1 MEMATG
7 EKIRL
12 LVRADDAGSS
22 WSSNMGCLKACA
34 DGIVRSVEV
43 MMPCAWV
50 SHAARLFN
58 DRPEIDVGIHLT
70 LTSEWDAVRWRPLT
84 DARSLV
90 DEDGYFRPLLMPR
103 PGDDRPSLRE
113 SDWSVDDIA
122 RELRAQ
128 IERGVAAFDNASH
141 VSAHMA
147 PHFSAFDQR
156 VGEIVAELCREFQL
170 IDVPPGHGLARFEGY
185 PKHPRSAERREA
197 AFIEQLGTLKAGTYM
212 FVDHPAVES
221 AELRATGHKGY
232 EDVLED
238 RTTCLSVLVS
248 EGVKA
253 AVSSNGIELI
263 GYRDL

>member
-1 MEMATG
+1 MEMAAG
-7 EKIRL
+7 DKVRL

-22 WSSNMGCLKACA
+22 WSSNMGCLKACT

-43 MMPCAWV
+43 MMPCGWV

-58 DRPEIDVGIHLT
+58 GRPEIDVGIHLT

-84 DARSLV
+84 DAPSIV
-90 DEDGYFRPLLMPR
+90 GDDGYFRPLLLPR
-103 PGDDRPSLRE
+103 PGDERPSLQE

-147 PHFSAFDQR
+147 PHFSAFDRR
-156 VGEIVAELCREFQL
+156 VGEIVAELCQEFRL
-170 IDVPPGHGLARFEGY
+170 IDVPPGHRLARFEGY
-185 PKHPRSAERREA
+185 PKHPRGAKRREA
-197 AFIEQLGTLKAGTYM
+197 VFVEQLSALKAGTHM

-248 EGVKA
+248 EQVKS
-253 AVSSNGIELI
+253 AVSSNAIELI

>member
-1 MEMATG
+1 MAAG
-7 EKIRL
+7 DKIRL

-22 WSSNMGCLKACA
+22 WSSNMGCLKSCT
-34 DGIVRSVEV
+34 DGIARSVEV
-43 MMPCAWV
+43 MMPCGWV
-50 SHAARLFN
+50 SHAAQLFN
-58 DRPEIDVGIHLT
+58 ARPEIDVGIHLT
-70 LTSEWDAVRWRPLT
+70 LTSEWEAVRWRPLT

-103 PGDDRPSLRE
+103 PGDDRPSLQE

-128 IERGVAAFDNASH
+128 IERGVAAFDHASH
-141 VSAHMA
+141 VSAHMV
-147 PHFSAFDQR
+147 PHFSAFDER
-156 VGEIVAELCREFQL
+156 VAQIVAELCHEFQL
-170 IDVPPGHGLARFEGY
+170 IDVPPGRALMRFEGY
-185 PKHPRSAERREA
+185 PKHPRSTERREV
-197 AFIEQLGTLKAGTYM
+197 AFVEQLGALKAGTYM

-221 AELRATGHKGY
+221 AELRHTGHKGY

-248 EGVKA
+248 EAVKA
-253 AVSSNGIELI
+253 AVSSNAIELI

>member
-1 MEMATG
+1 MAAG
-7 EKIRL
+7 DKIRL

-22 WSSNMGCLKACA
+22 WSSNMGCLKACTH
-34 DGIVRSVEV
+34 GIARSVEV

-50 SHAARLFN
+50 PHAARLFN
-58 DRPEIDVGIHLT
+58 ERPEIDVGIHLT
-70 LTSEWDAVRWRPLT
+70 LTSEWAAVRWRPLT

-103 PGDDRPSLRE
+103 PGDDRPSLQE
-113 SDWSVDDIA
+113 SDWSVDDVA

-128 IERGVAAFDNASH
+128 IERGIAAFDNASH

-156 VGEIVAELCREFQL
+156 VGEIVAELCQEFQL
-170 IDVPPGHGLARFEGY
+170 IDVPPEHGISRFEGY
-185 PKHPRSAERREA
+185 PKHPRSAERRVA
-197 AFIEQLGTLKAGTYM
+197 AFVEQLGALNAGTYM
-212 FVDHPAVES
+212 FIDHPAVES
-221 AELRATGHKGY
+221 PELRSTGHQGY

-238 RTTCLSVLVS
+238 RTTCLAALVS
-248 EGVKA
+248 EEVKA
-253 AVSSNGIELI
+253 AVAARGIELI